1 MKKLTVLIDMDDTIE
16 DLVGAWVKYLN
27 TKYGTSVDPD
37 DINDWNMRNFFPDIT
52 PQQLFGV
59 LEDETLWRMVKP
71 KPYAVEYVKKI
82 IDDGH
87 DVFIVTSSY
96 YKTIVQKMDCVLFT
110 YFPYLTWDNVI
121 ITSHKQMVKGDVLID
136 DGIHNHDGGEYFS
149 ILMDASHN
157 RKFDAEKHGMLR
169 VKSWPE
175 ACEAVCNLGGR

>member
-87 DVFIVTSSY
+87 DVFIVT
-96 YKTIVQKMDCVLFT
+96 IFL
-110 YFPYLTWDNVI
+110 L
-121 ITSHKQMVKGDVLID
+121 
-136 DGIHNHDGGEYFS
+136 
-149 ILMDASHN
+149 
-157 RKFDAEKHGMLR
+157 
-169 VKSWPE
+169 
-175 ACEAVCNLGGR
+175 